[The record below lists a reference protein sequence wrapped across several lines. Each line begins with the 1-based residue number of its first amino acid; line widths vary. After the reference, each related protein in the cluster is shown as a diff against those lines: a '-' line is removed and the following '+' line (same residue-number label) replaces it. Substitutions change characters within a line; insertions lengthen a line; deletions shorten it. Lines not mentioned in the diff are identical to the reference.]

1 MMKGDGEKT
10 KERISKEKYWRREVS
25 VMMVDLLCLAGGQGS
40 IPAPISDFLLT
51 FTGKHIMVYLVVL
64 RAALKGGLANRVSL
78 RYGR

>member
-1 MMKGDGEKT
+1 
-10 KERISKEKYWRREVS
+10 
-25 VMMVDLLCLAGGQGS
+25 MVDLLCLAGGQGS
-40 IPAPISDFLLT
+40 IPAPISDFLLLT

>member
-1 MMKGDGEKT
+1 
-10 KERISKEKYWRREVS
+10 
-25 VMMVDLLCLAGGQGS
+25 MMVDLLCPAGGQGS

-51 FTGKHIMVYLVVL
+51 FTGKYIMVYLVVL

>member
-1 MMKGDGEKT
+1 
-10 KERISKEKYWRREVS
+10 
-25 VMMVDLLCLAGGQGS
+25 MMVDLLCLAGGQGS
-40 IPAPISDFLLT
+40 IPAPISDFLLLT